1 MKTKEMSITEKLR
14 FELLIT
20 YSYYRENVVTAGIW
34 IGEGNNDVLE
44 ACGCNKMEASNALY
58 EKFTAG
64 NYKLA

>member
-1 MKTKEMSITEKLR
+1 MSITENLR

-44 ACGCNKMEASNALY
+44 ASGCNKMEASSALY
-58 EKFTAG
+58 EKFKAG
-64 NYKLA
+64 HYKLA